1 MHRITYGLLLVL
13 LAAPWTSRPALAQ
26 VERAAIGGAIG
37 VGGGALI
44 TLSAVVARARIQEDY
59 LESMQDLIHW
69 QSIPMIAA
77 PAAGVAFGWAGVE
90 PLKWSIIGSVGGMA
104 LGTAV
109 GAGVGWLSTDQA
121 SGPWAGGAIGAGV
134 GLTVG
139 GLVGGLYALTKQES
153 TDGVRSGPS
162 VEIRIPLGGWLP

>member
-1 MHRITYGLLLVL
+1 MHRIIYGSLLILV
-13 LAAPWTSRPALAQ
+13 AVPWPARPAPAQ

-37 VGGGALI
+37 AGGGAVI
-44 TLSAVVARARIQEDY
+44 TLSAVVARARFQEDY

-134 GLTVG
+134 GLTLG
-139 GLVGGLYALTKQES
+139 GLLGGVLAWTKGES
-153 TDGVRSGPS
+153 NGGAPAGPA
-162 VEIRIPLGGWLP
+162 VEIRIPLGGWRP